1 MLLFFCLCPPSIIL
15 WRPVVQWAACGLVL
29 RGSGLLSEVH
39 RSESRS
45 GFGVQVSK
53 KKKKKI
59 LIFQVVLTKPTV
71 SQGQGYKQGPN
82 FVVLYSEQ

>member
-1 MLLFFCLCPPSIIL
+1 MLLFFRLCPPSIIL

-53 KKKKKI
+53 KKKKNPHFPGGI
-59 LIFQVVLTKPTV
+59 DEAHCVPGSGI
-71 SQGQGYKQGPN
+71 
-82 FVVLYSEQ
+82 